1 MMLLSILNHGHMWPS
16 PFARMIAKAVQKQG
30 MILWDISGVVG
41 FRAQDPANK
50 YPDGHP
56 FWKEGGILRCPAG
69 ADATDPNNQV
79 VYACWAPV
87 RLRGFPWDKL
97 QALKT
102 RIAK

>member
-1 MMLLSILNHGHMWPS
+1 
-16 PFARMIAKAVQKQG
+16 

-41 FRAQDPANK
+41 FRAENPANK

-69 ADATDPNNQV
+69 ADVTDPNNQV
-79 VYACWAPV
+79 IYECWAPE